1 MVIIVLKYDHIYQ
14 IPKGVIRTVK
24 VLTLGAAGVLG
35 SEIVRWLE
43 MLPDAEQTCADIRK
57 PTYHCPNGVNVQVDA
72 RDSSQ
77 LAPLVKGQDF
87 IVCSLNGDWLTMAKA
102 LIAAIP
108 QGQNTRILWVTGLGI
123 HNEVRGLY
131 GLYWRHYAAAYPDY
145 IEAADTIAA
154 SCFPYTLI
162 RTADLTEDGDSSY
175 HLQKEGQ
182 GVNSRF
188 VSRAAVARLI
198 TEIIADPALYRNESI
213 GITD

>member
-1 MVIIVLKYDHIYQ
+1 MVN
-14 IPKGVIRTVK
+14 

-43 MLPDAEQTCADIRK
+43 TLPDVKQTCADIRK

-72 RDSSQ
+72 RDVSQ

-102 LIAAIP
+102 LVAAIP
-108 QGQNTRILWVTGLGI
+108 TGQNTRIIWVTGLGI
-123 HNEVRGLY
+123 HNEVSGLY

-145 IEAADTIAA
+145 IEAADAIAA
-154 SCFPYTLI
+154 SGFPYTLV

-213 GITD
+213 GITN